1 MNVPNNFGPVEII
14 IKLNKNSFIFRHN
27 GKHFSIDNVL
37 GILQQISSKISG
49 KETGKFGTGFIGTH
63 LLSDIIDIEGVVK
76 YQGYFRKFKIHLK
89 RSDIKLEELLKEV
102 SNSILDFKN
111 KMNHFDTKGF
121 EVIDNYDQSKNPFET
136 SFKYIFKNEEN
147 SLKIAQ
153 EGLSDLINTVPVT
166 MSIQYEKYF
175 FNYNK
180 R

>member
-1 MNVPNNFGPVEII
+1 
-14 IKLNKNSFIFRHN
+14 
-27 GKHFSIDNVL
+27 
-37 GILQQISSKISG
+37 
-49 KETGKFGTGFIGTH
+49 
-63 LLSDIIDIEGVVK
+63 
-76 YQGYFRKFKIHLK
+76 
-89 RSDIKLEELLKEV
+89 
-102 SNSILDFKN
+102 
-111 KMNHFDTKGF
+111 MNHLDTKGF

-166 MSIQYEKYF
+166 ISIQYEKYF